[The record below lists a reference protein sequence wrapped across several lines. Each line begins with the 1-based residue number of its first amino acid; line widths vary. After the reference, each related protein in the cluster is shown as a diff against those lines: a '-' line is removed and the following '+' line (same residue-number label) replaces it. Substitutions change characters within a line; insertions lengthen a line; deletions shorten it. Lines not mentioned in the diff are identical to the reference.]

1 MLIPQS
7 TVLAHVF
14 GGGFVPGSQLD
25 VVQPTKPGVPDWPA
39 ATPHLVAQPVGS
51 VRIHV
56 PKSGANLIIKDKKSR
71 QRHGHDYHC
80 CIIKV

>member
-1 MLIPQS
+1 M
-7 TVLAHVF
+7 
-14 GGGFVPGSQLD
+14 PGSQLD

-56 PKSGANLIIKDKKSR
+56 PKDWGALNN
-71 QRHGHDYHC
+71 QG
-80 CIIKV
+80 